1 MNYMLYFIAIILLCI
16 VIPSYK
22 MRLYRIQRNK
32 RKGVKRK
39 MPKELIQEFIG
50 KACSISLFN
59 ESFAIVG
66 KIVAI
71 EENWLKVETKRE
83 VQLINGDMI
92 RNIAIMPEKYQK

>member
-1 MNYMLYFIAIILLCI
+1 
-16 VIPSYK
+16 
-22 MRLYRIQRNK
+22 
-32 RKGVKRK
+32 